1 MPLMAFFIELHTSI
15 VLFRCHVGQ
24 CSDHLQLIKG
34 GGGHGPL
41 ASPKSALVCVVG
53 VAVITGSNLTAHVNI
68 WQVEASD
75 MLSAMNA
82 CSAVDI
88 IHIHT

>member
-1 MPLMAFFIELHTSI
+1 MAPL
-15 VLFRCHVGQ
+15 
-24 CSDHLQLIKG
+24 
-34 GGGHGPL
+34 PP
-41 ASPKSALVCVVG
+41 PKSALVCVVG

-88 IHIHT
+88 THIHT